1 MLVFL
6 HLNKNILTT
15 FKYFNEFEWT
25 IDDRRKWENGKYTLQ
40 QTTYMYI
47 VHIISQT
54 PMIIKF
60 SDKIWFCRLWS
71 VSCHHSQYI
80 LCPEMLIQHF
90 SYSHLQSLSSSQ
102 VRPIRWI
109 LDVRITRTRAG
120 HLNDTTRRN
129 GRGEKLWLEL
139 VDLETNARLIRSPA
153 RANIKLIG
161 QRPIS
166 NFKIERSNNYNMNKD
181 CQSKFDI

>member
-1 MLVFL
+1 MDNGRLKKV
-6 HLNKNILTT
+6 
-15 FKYFNEFEWT
+15 
-25 IDDRRKWENGKYTLQ
+25 RKWKVHI
-40 QTTYMYI
+40 TTNNIHMYI
-47 VHIISQT
+47 VHIISPT
-54 PMIIKF
+54 PMIFKF
-60 SDKIWFCRLWS
+60 SDNIWFCRLWS
-71 VSCHHSQYI
+71 VSCHHSQYKYI